1 MYRHPGMAIL
11 LGTGTRV
18 PGTCRIPNLEKK
30 SFGGKQ
36 YRPETVPAGKI
47 YEPTC
52 TSCTCKIWYP
62 GTVFYLHYVPIRYLQ
77 PLCIETV
84 LFHPGR
90 YPTYY
95 PNTRYLGNWREFL
108 SRYPGISTNEYKS
121 DLLLTLL
128 INTRYLGL

>member
-1 MYRHPGMAIL
+1 MYRVQWLPVDMLVPVPGVAIL
-11 LGTGTRV
+11 LGT
-18 PGTCRIPNLEKK
+18 NQLNWEKK
-30 SFGGKQ
+30 SFGGKH
-36 YRPETVPAGKI
+36 
-47 YEPTC
+47 EPTC

-77 PLCIETV
+77 PLRIETV